1 MQNITWRKIFLV
13 FLAIIFNESQVI
25 LSQHTDKSGTY
36 FVELSS
42 DLESEIKK
50 FIKY

>member
-13 FLAIIFNESQVI
+13 FLAIIFNKPQVI
-25 LSQHTDKSGTY
+25 LSQRTDKSGTY

-42 DLESEIKK
+42 DIKSK
-50 FIKY
+50 MKKLIKY